1 MEEINMEKEYK
12 FKQLEYEQVE
22 GIFTILRDGKFLIGK
37 KELGDGDIIHLQ
49 IGVLKDIIQDAKAD
63 IIQKFLEDIIQ

>member
-1 MEEINMEKEYK
+1 MENKKEYK

-63 IIQKFLEDIIQ
+63 II